1 MLHFCREKIPDMAA
15 INETKKEAAK
25 VLFMEGYTHERIAQ
39 ILQLSR
45 KTVWDWCDKGNWKHS
60 RMRQVFMKENSVN
73 YLMEIFEYQVMC
85 LKKKKD
91 EMVESEQFEPFKPG
105 EFDALQKLYS
115 TVRDDHRTFADYVA
129 VMKELLSW
137 LQVKD
142 LALAQ
147 SLTSLADEFLNEKHK
162 VL

>member
-1 MLHFCREKIPDMAA
+1 
-15 INETKKEAAK
+15 
-25 VLFMEGYTHERIAQ
+25 
-39 ILQLSR
+39 
-45 KTVWDWCDKGNWKHS
+45 
-60 RMRQVFMKENSVN
+60 
-73 YLMEIFEYQVMC
+73 MEIFEYQVMC